1 MDKEKPYIDK
11 KQKEQVILSWH
22 KLATKKGEDNFYIK
36 FIAKWI
42 AFNAIC
48 YALYY
53 KKALKIPA
61 EIVRDKKY
69 EKIIV
74 DLESGDHLS
83 AERAL
88 LLREENN
95 SRIRITFLK
104 ENNQILELKIGDKRY
119 IEKMIFD
126 QFASNYTTWYESD
139 DSLKK
144 DFDKL
149 KDSLKKEDGFY
160 YVIKMADIDAYN
172 EFVRFGNYTE
182 EDLEKTKTVVFCKE
196 NKLGVVKDV
205 LYQIRCNIFHGEK
218 NPGVLNDDR
227 IVQAAFPLLNAI
239 VEFLITDWKIKDK

>member
-1 MDKEKPYIDK
+1 MERDLDD
-11 KQKEQVILSWH
+11 KQKRIVLSWH
-22 KLATKKGEDNFYIK
+22 KLSAENSDYYVK
-36 FIAKWI
+36 FIAEWI

-74 DLESGDHLS
+74 DLESGDHLP

-126 QFASNYTTWYESD
+126 QFASNYRTWYENND
-139 DSLKK
+139 CFNEHFDELKN
-144 DFDKL
+144 
-149 KDSLKKEDGFY
+149 SLKKEDGFY
-160 YVIKMADIDAYN
+160 YVIKMAEIDAYN

-182 EDLEKTKTVVFCKE
+182 ENLEESKTVVFCKE
-196 NKLGVVKDV
+196 NKLGIVKDV

-218 NPGVLNDDR
+218 IPGEPNDDR
-227 IVQAAFPLLNAI
+227 IVQAAFPLLKGI
-239 VEFLITDWKIKDK
+239 VEFLISDLKIEDK